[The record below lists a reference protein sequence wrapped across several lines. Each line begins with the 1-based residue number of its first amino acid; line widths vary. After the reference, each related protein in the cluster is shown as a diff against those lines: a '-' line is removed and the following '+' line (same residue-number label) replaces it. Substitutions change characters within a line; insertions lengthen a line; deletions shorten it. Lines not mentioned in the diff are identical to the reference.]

1 MICPLLVCHSYL
13 VSCIHFTCLTW
24 MYSWELTAIRGL
36 YVHLRTTLRLFRL
49 CFLLYNCGGE
59 YILLFSL
66 VSYKSWNQS
75 CQMCSKSKSVFE
87 LNLATV
93 YPWPPFVV
101 ISKTQKLPSLRE
113 HRSLLDPIMSSL
125 GAWYFPLRG
134 QLLSLLFTPHKHS
147 WRMQLLSGKPPLFWH
162 SGVWLLVARRPSSQ
176 RFPCHLKCVFL
187 CDAQGEAWTSCDL
200 PLAAKGQGNLSTS

>member
-1 MICPLLVCHSYL
+1 MRSVASILHAWPG
-13 VSCIHFTCLTW
+13 CIHENQQQSEDCMRTLPLCD
-24 MYSWELTAIRGL
+24 YSKC
-36 YVHLRTTLRLFRL
+36 VS
-49 CFLLYNCGGE
+49 CGGE
-59 YILLFSL
+59 YFLLLSL
-66 VSYKSWNQS
+66 LSYKSWPQS

-101 ISKTQKLPSLRE
+101 ISKTQKLPSLKE

-134 QLLSLLFTPHKHS
+134 QLLSLLFTPHEHS
-147 WRMQLLSGKPPLFWH
+147 WCMQLLSGNPPLFWH
-162 SGVWLLVARRPSSQ
+162 SGVRLLVARRQ

-187 CDAQGEAWTSCDL
+187 CDAQCEAWTSCDL
-200 PLAAKGQGNLSTS
+200 LLVAKCQGNSSTS